1 LTHQIGQLHYSP
13 LQSLSEADEQNEAI
27 RASDDQAKLMRWH
40 HRLCHLSF
48 ANLKKL
54 AEQCDIPRRLAKVTP
69 PKCAGCMFGA
79 MTKLRTRDKGE
90 KRSIFVATKP
100 GEVVSVDT
108 MQSNELGFI
117 AQAKG
122 KLPVHRYKYAT
133 VFVDHFSR
141 VQFIHLHRSNS
152 SAEIV
157 QAKQAFECFA
167 DDHGVNVKQYHC
179 DNG

>member
-1 LTHQIGQLHYSP
+1 
-13 LQSLSEADEQNEAI
+13 
-27 RASDDQAKLMRWH
+27 
-40 HRLCHLSF
+40 
-48 ANLKKL
+48 
-54 AEQCDIPRRLAKVTP
+54 
-69 PKCAGCMFGA
+69 MFGA

-100 GEVVSVDT
+100 GEVISVDT

-122 KLPVHRYKYAT
+122 KLTAHRYKYAT
-133 VFVDHFSR
+133 IFVDHFSR

-157 QAKQAFECFA
+157 QAKQAFERFA
-167 DDHGVNVKQYHC
+167 ENHGVNVKQYHC
-179 DNG
+179 DNGRFADKGFIAACEAKNQCISYCGVNAHFQNGIAEKAIHDITEAASKALLHA